1 LPNWIE
7 VHVGDVINYQI
18 EYSVPKYGLDSNHS
32 HRISKETM
40 YTSIC
45 QMMNVLMTAMDQS
58 PMHQSSTI
66 SLAPSC
72 FHKSAAE
79 LRNNTRLLTHWSGCP
94 ICPDLNTTNVFS
106 KITHSKFE
114 QIACKMNIDGM
125 GMKTTRTKES
135 SPKHKTLTRGT
146 ARSTSKQILQ
156 INGISVCA
164 QLLFYFYITQ

>member
-106 KITHSKFE
+106 S
-114 QIACKMNIDGM
+114 M